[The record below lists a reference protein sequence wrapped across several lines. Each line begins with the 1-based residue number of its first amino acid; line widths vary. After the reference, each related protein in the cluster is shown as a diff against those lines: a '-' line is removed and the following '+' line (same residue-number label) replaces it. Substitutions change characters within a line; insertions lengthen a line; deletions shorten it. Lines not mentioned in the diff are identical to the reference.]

1 MSACSQSDQDFGQ
14 IAVSRGMITQ
24 EKLERGLLLQKCI
37 LSRTKIYC
45 SIDKV
50 LKEMGV
56 LSSSEIA
63 QILQIQNL
71 SADSKSTDIPQLN
84 EPIIENEIR
93 PRGLELYL
101 SKDKLHAF
109 LEPSGDELNYSL
121 QQVKELLAG
130 GGVVHGLV
138 NDEAI
143 SEYLS
148 KKPLPKTPFQAACGT
163 PAITGEPAEIRYYFE
178 IDPFRIGTLKSDGTM
193 DWKNRGQIPQ
203 VHAGDLL
210 SEKTG
215 GKPGQAGI
223 NVLGTQIPPPRI
235 KDPRLKC
242 AKGAERS
249 EDGLQVLAKTDGT
262 PKLGPDGRISVL
274 SILSIDGDIGVET
287 GHINFEGYIE
297 AEGAVSSGY
306 TVTGGALRTREIQDA
321 TIDLSQD
328 LVCFGG
334 VYGSTIKTGGSLKAS
349 HLHNCTIET
358 IGDLIV
364 EKEIFGCT
372 IEVNGRCMIENGKI
386 VASRISA
393 KKGIQVRDVGTEASK
408 PSDLIVGIDHQYE
421 KNMSALKE
429 ALNECENQKKDIDSS
444 MIQVQER
451 LDRITGE
458 LGRIA
463 QEQDGFMVQKRQ
475 FEGQLEGPKAITDE
489 EERTMLKELIDELT
503 EQCAKI
509 DIRVTELMAQEDQA
523 RSQLNAFRQ
532 SLMGID
538 AQIKTTK
545 EDIIRLEESLK
556 ADPGIA
562 VVKVNGTVFAKTS
575 IAGPHRKMVI
585 PNDMKNVRIAEAR
598 SESGSKQWQITI
610 SSLR

>member
-1 MSACSQSDQDFGQ
+1 MSVCSRSDQDFGQ

-24 EKLERGLLLQKCI
+24 EKLERGLLLQRCI

-45 SIDKV
+45 PIDKV

-56 LSSSEIA
+56 LSSSDIE
-63 QILQIQNL
+63 QILEIQNQ
-71 SADSKSTDIPQLN
+71 SADSQSTDTPQLN
-84 EPIIENEIR
+84 EPLIENQTA
-93 PRGLELYL
+93 PRGLDLCL
-101 SKDKLHAF
+101 SKDKLQAF

-138 NDEAI
+138 DDEAI
-143 SEYLS
+143 INYLS

-210 SEKTG
+210 AEKTG

-223 NVLGTQIPPPRI
+223 NVLGADIPPPRI
-235 KDPRLKC
+235 REPQLKC
-242 AKGAERS
+242 AKGAQRS
-249 EDGLQVLAKTDGT
+249 EDGLQVFAKTDGT
-262 PKLGPDGRISVL
+262 PKLGSDGRISVL
-274 SILSIDGDIGVET
+274 SILSIDGDIGLET

-297 AEGAVSSGY
+297 AEGAVCYGY
-306 TVTGGALRTREIQDA
+306 MVTGGALRTREIQDA
-321 TIDLSQD
+321 TIELNQD
-328 LVCFGG
+328 LTCFGG

-349 HLHNCTIET
+349 HIHNCTIET

-372 IEVNGRCMIENGKI
+372 IEVNGRCIIENGKI
-386 VASRISA
+386 VASNISA
-393 KKGIQVRDVGTEASK
+393 KKGIQVRDIGTEASN
-408 PSDLIVGIDHQYE
+408 PSNLIVGIDHQYE
-421 KNMSALKE
+421 KNMSALKK
-429 ALNECENQKKDIDSS
+429 ALNECEKQKEDIGASL
-444 MIQVQER
+444 IEFQQR

-489 EERTMLKELIDELT
+489 EERAMLKELIDELA

-509 DIRVTELMAQEDQA
+509 DIRVSELMAQEDQA

-545 EDIIRLEESLK
+545 EDITQLEESLK

-562 VVKVNGTVFAKTS
+562 VIKVNGTVFTKTS
-575 IAGPHRKMVI
+575 IAGPHRKMII
-585 PNDMKNVRIAEAR
+585 PHDMKNVRIAEAR
-598 SESGSKQWQITI
+598 NESGGKQWQITI